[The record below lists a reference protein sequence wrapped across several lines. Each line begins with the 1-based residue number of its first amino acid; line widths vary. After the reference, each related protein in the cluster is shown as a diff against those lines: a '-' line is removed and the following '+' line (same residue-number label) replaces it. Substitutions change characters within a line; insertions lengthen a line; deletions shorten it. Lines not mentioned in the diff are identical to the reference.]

1 MAIPKRERQRRNK
14 SGEED
19 GNARARRWRNHKT
32 LIHSQGTSQ
41 PLVFGCQSDN
51 MLITVAAIVGRWVAS
66 HNLYLHDGEGMTKQE
81 EEEEEEEEEEG
92 GEKQR
97 KKKGGAESEKRN
109 ETEAGKRA
117 TR

>member
-1 MAIPKRERQRRNK
+1 M
-14 SGEED
+14 
-19 GNARARRWRNHKT
+19 
-32 LIHSQGTSQ
+32 
-41 PLVFGCQSDN
+41 VFGCQSDN

-81 EEEEEEEEEEG
+81 EEEEEKEEEEG